1 MGQREYTTV
10 VEDERTASPHESSEL
25 EQACKYLEGELRRE
39 DSMDGVKIDPNIN
52 GQLENGM
59 FLASSHIAHNALSL
73 YAVTR
78 YKVKT
83 KISRRMCRCLQTLQ
97 ECFFV
102 YFHCCIFSWDTSKT
116 HLF

>member
-39 DSMDGVKIDPNIN
+39 DSMDGVKIDPNIS

-59 FLASSHIAHNALSL
+59 FLASSHIACITHF
-73 YAVTR
+73 
-78 YKVKT
+78 
-83 KISRRMCRCLQTLQ
+83 RCA
-97 ECFFV
+97 
-102 YFHCCIFSWDTSKT
+102 
-116 HLF
+116 